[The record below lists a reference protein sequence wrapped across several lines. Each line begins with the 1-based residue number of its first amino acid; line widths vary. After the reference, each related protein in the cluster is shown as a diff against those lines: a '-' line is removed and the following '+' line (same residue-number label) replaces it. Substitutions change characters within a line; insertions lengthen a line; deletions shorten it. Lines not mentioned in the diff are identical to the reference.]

1 MLSSLQDSGG
11 FTGAIWSY
19 AMLNAFASLV
29 PERHDRP
36 DTDAVPPPLPPAST
50 YGTQWLLHMLTGAL
64 DELDYGMLL
73 LDDRGR
79 LVQANQMGHQHCT
92 ATHGTCRLHNG
103 RVHARHDTDE
113 PALQRAL
120 GHAASGRRSLLK
132 LGDAPHVET
141 VAIVP
146 LSSPLGGRAGD
157 AILLVFG
164 KQQVCE
170 ALSVEH
176 FARVHSLT
184 HAEGMVL
191 TALCAGDEPSAIARK
206 FGVAVST
213 VRTQI
218 ASVRQKTQA
227 ASIRDLVRQVA
238 MLPPIVSVLGHEAA
252 H

>member
-1 MLSSLQDSGG
+1 MLTASSPLGR
-11 FTGAIWSY
+11 
-19 AMLNAFASLV
+19 
-29 PERHDRP
+29 ERFERP
-36 DTDAVPPPLPPAST
+36 RADAGTPPPAHSA
-50 YGTQWLLHMLTGAL
+50 QWLLHMLTGAM
-64 DELDYGMLL
+64 DELDYGMLIVDAVGHL
-73 LDDRGR
+73 M
-79 LVQANQMGHQHCT
+79 QANQMGHQHCT
-92 ATHGTCRLHNG
+92 SAHGSCRIQDGQLHT
-103 RVHARHDTDE
+103 RTSADDPV
-113 PALQRAL
+113 LQRAL
-120 GHAASGRRSLLK
+120 SQAAAGRRSLLK
-132 LGDAPHVET
+132 LGEGPHVDT
-141 VAIVP
+141 VAVVP
-146 LSSPLGGRAGD
+146 LSSPLGGRAD
-157 AILLVFG
+157 SAVLLVFG

-176 FARVHSLT
+176 FARVHNLT

-191 TALCAGDEPSAIARK
+191 TALCTGDDPSAIARR

>member
-1 MLSSLQDSGG
+1 MLTTSSALGR
-11 FTGAIWSY
+11 
-19 AMLNAFASLV
+19 
-29 PERHDRP
+29 ERFDRP
-36 DTDAVPPPLPPAST
+36 RADAGAPPLVH
-50 YGTQWLLHMLTGAL
+50 GTQWLLHMLTGAL
-64 DELDYGMLL
+64 DELDYGLL
-73 LDDRGR
+73 ILDAAGR
-79 LVQANQMGHQHCT
+79 LMQANQMGYHHCT
-92 ATHGTCRLHNG
+92 ELHGSCRLQDGQLHT
-103 RVHARHDTDE
+103 RSATDD
-113 PALQRAL
+113 PVLQRAL
-120 GHAASGRRSLLK
+120 MQAAEGRRSLLK
-132 LGDAPHVET
+132 LGEGTHVET
-141 VAIVP
+141 VAVVP
-146 LSSPLGGRAGD
+146 LTSPLGGRADG

-164 KQQVCE
+164 KLQVCE

-176 FARVHSLT
+176 FARVHNLT

-191 TALCAGDEPSAIARK
+191 TALCNGDEPSAIAQR

>member
-1 MLSSLQDSGG
+1 MLTASSPLGR
-11 FTGAIWSY
+11 
-19 AMLNAFASLV
+19 
-29 PERHDRP
+29 ERFERP
-36 DTDAVPPPLPPAST
+36 RADAGTPPPAHSA
-50 YGTQWLLHMLTGAL
+50 QWLLHMLTGAM
-64 DELDYGMLL
+64 DELDYGMLIVDAVGHL
-73 LDDRGR
+73 M
-79 LVQANQMGHQHCT
+79 QANQMGHQHCT
-92 ATHGTCRLHNG
+92 SAHGSCRIQDGQLHT
-103 RVHARHDTDE
+103 RTSADDPV
-113 PALQRAL
+113 LQRAL
-120 GHAASGRRSLLK
+120 SQAAAGRRSLLK
-132 LGDAPHVET
+132 LGEGAHVDT
-141 VAIVP
+141 VAVVP
-146 LSSPLGGRAGD
+146 LSSPLGGRAD
-157 AILLVFG
+157 NAVLLVFG

-176 FARVHSLT
+176 FARVHNLT

-191 TALCAGDEPSAIARK
+191 TALCAGDDPSAIARR

>member
-1 MLSSLQDSGG
+1 
-11 FTGAIWSY
+11 
-19 AMLNAFASLV
+19 MLNAFSSLV
-29 PERHDRP
+29 TDRFDRP
-36 DTDAVPPPLPPAST
+36 GTDANGPPLPPASAH
-50 YGTQWLLHMLTGAL
+50 GALWLLHMLTSAL

-73 LDDRGR
+73 LDTSGH

-92 ATHGTCRLHNG
+92 TAHGTCRLHDG
-103 RVHARHDTDE
+103 HLHARNSADE

-120 GHAASGRRSLLK
+120 GQAASGRRSLLK
-132 LGDAPHVET
+132 LGEAPHVET

-146 LSSPLGGRAGD
+146 LSSPLGGRTGD
-157 AILLVFG
+157 AVLLVFG

-176 FARVHSLT
+176 FARVHNLT

-191 TALCAGDEPSAIARK
+191 TALCGGDDPSAIARK

-227 ASIRDLVRQVA
+227 TSIRDLVRQVA
-238 MLPPIVSVLGHEAA
+238 MLPPIVSVLGHEMA

>member
-1 MLSSLQDSGG
+1 MLTASSPL
-11 FTGAIWSY
+11 AR
-19 AMLNAFASLV
+19 
-29 PERHDRP
+29 ERFDRP
-36 DTDAVPPPLPPAST
+36 HADAGTPPLAHSA
-50 YGTQWLLHMLTGAL
+50 QWLLHMLTGAM
-64 DELDYGMLL
+64 DELDYGMLI
-73 LDDRGR
+73 LDAVGH
-79 LVQANQMGHQHCT
+79 LMQANQMGYQHCT
-92 ATHGTCRLHNG
+92 SAHSSCRLQDGQLHTRSN
-103 RVHARHDTDE
+103 ADD
-113 PALQRAL
+113 PLLQRAL
-120 GHAASGRRSLLK
+120 SLAAAGRRSLLK
-132 LGDAPHVET
+132 LGEGSHMET
-141 VAIVP
+141 VAVVP
-146 LSSPLGGRAGD
+146 LSSPLGGRTEG

-176 FARVHSLT
+176 FARVHNLT

-191 TALCAGDEPSAIARK
+191 TALCTGDDPSAIARR

>member
-1 MLSSLQDSGG
+1 ML
-11 FTGAIWSY
+11 TI
-19 AMLNAFASLV
+19 ASIQNR
-29 PERHDRP
+29 EHFDRP
-36 DTDAVPPPLPPAST
+36 RADPCAPPQVHSA
-50 YGTQWLLHMLTGAL
+50 QWLLHMLTGAL
-64 DELDYGMLL
+64 DELDYGLL
-73 LDDRGR
+73 ILDAAGH
-79 LVQANQMGHQHCT
+79 LMQANQMGRQHCT
-92 ATHGTCRLHNG
+92 ALHGSCRLQG
-103 RVHARHDTDE
+103 SQLHARTSVDE
-113 PALQRAL
+113 PVLLRAL
-120 GHAASGRRSLLK
+120 AQAAAGRRSLLK
-132 LGDAPHVET
+132 LGEGPHVET
-141 VAIVP
+141 VAVVP
-146 LSSPLGGRAGD
+146 LGSPLGDHADG

-176 FARVHSLT
+176 FARVHNLT

-191 TALCAGDEPSAIARK
+191 TALCSGDDPGAIARR

-238 MLPPIVSVLGHEAA
+238 MLPPIVSILGHEAA

>member
-1 MLSSLQDSGG
+1 
-11 FTGAIWSY
+11 
-19 AMLNAFASLV
+19 MLNAFASLV

-36 DTDAVPPPLPPAST
+36 GSDTSAPPLPPAST
-50 YGTQWLLHMLTGAL
+50 HGTQWLLHMLTGAL
-64 DELDYGMLL
+64 NELDYGMLL
-73 LDDRGR
+73 LDTSGH

-92 ATHGTCRLHNG
+92 TTHGSCRLHNG
-103 RVHARHDTDE
+103 RVHARNSADE

-120 GHAASGRRSLLK
+120 GLAASGRRSLVK
-132 LGDAPHVET
+132 LGEAPHVET

-146 LSSPLGGRAGD
+146 LSSPLSGRTGD
-157 AILLVFG
+157 AILVVFG

-176 FARVHSLT
+176 FARVHNLT

>member
-1 MLSSLQDSGG
+1 MLDVSSSQ
-11 FTGAIWSY
+11 IR
-19 AMLNAFASLV
+19 
-29 PERHDRP
+29 ERIDRHG
-36 DTDAVPPPLPPAST
+36 TDAPTPLPAH
-50 YGTQWLLHMLTGAL
+50 GAQWLMHMLTGAL

-73 LDDRGR
+73 LDTTGH

-92 ATHGTCRLHNG
+92 SVHGSCRLQDG
-103 RVHARHDTDE
+103 QLHARSSADE
-113 PALQRAL
+113 PVLQRAL
-120 GHAASGRRSLLK
+120 GQAAGGRRSLLK
-132 LGDAPHVET
+132 LGEAPHAET
-141 VAIVP
+141 VAVVP
-146 LSSPLGGRAGD
+146 LSSPLGARGGD
-157 AILLVFG
+157 AVLLVFG

-191 TALCAGDEPSAIARK
+191 TALCGGDEPSAIARK

-227 ASIRDLVRQVA
+227 ASIRELVRQVA

>member
-1 MLSSLQDSGG
+1 MLPVVSIQ
-11 FTGAIWSY
+11 
-19 AMLNAFASLV
+19 NR
-29 PERHDRP
+29 ERPDRP
-36 DTDAVPPPLPPAST
+36 RADPGTAPAAHSA
-50 YGTQWLLHMLTGAL
+50 QWLLHMLTGAL
-64 DELDYGMLL
+64 DELDYGLL
-73 LDDRGR
+73 ILDTTGH
-79 LVQANQMGHQHCT
+79 LMQANQMGHQHCT
-92 ATHGTCRLHNG
+92 ALHGSCRLQDG
-103 RVHARHDTDE
+103 RLHTRAGSDDPV
-113 PALQRAL
+113 LQRAL
-120 GHAASGRRSLLK
+120 TQAAAGRRSLLK
-132 LGDAPHVET
+132 LGEGPHVET
-141 VAIVP
+141 VAVVP
-146 LSSPLGGRAGD
+146 LGSPQGGRADG

-164 KQQVCE
+164 KLQVCE

-191 TALCAGDEPSAIARK
+191 TALCSGDEPSAIARR

-238 MLPPIVSVLGHEAA
+238 MLPPIVSVLVHEAA

>member
-1 MLSSLQDSGG
+1 
-11 FTGAIWSY
+11 
-19 AMLNAFASLV
+19 MLNAFASLV
-29 PERHDRP
+29 PERYDHLGP
-36 DTDAVPPPLPPAST
+36 DNGAPPLPPAST
-50 YGTQWLLHMLTGAL
+50 HGTQWLLHMLTGAL
-64 DELDYGMLL
+64 NELDYGMLL
-73 LDDRGR
+73 LDTSGH

-92 ATHGTCRLHNG
+92 TTHGSCRLHNG
-103 RVHARHDTDE
+103 RVHASNSADE

-120 GHAASGRRSLLK
+120 GLAASGRRSLVK
-132 LGDAPHVET
+132 LGEAPHVET

-146 LSSPLGGRAGD
+146 LSSPLSGRSGD
-157 AILLVFG
+157 AILVVFG

-176 FARVHSLT
+176 FARVHNLT

-191 TALCAGDEPSAIARK
+191 TALCGGDEPSAIARK